1 MGQAVSR
8 TREAQVLLLL
18 PLLILLL
25 PLCTHFCDVP
35 EPCLHFTARTSLP
48 LSCVTFQWSHI
59 GDFSYGLHDT
69 LLYYV
74 LNMVHLPFSPA
85 EILPSGDAP

>member
-25 PLCTHFCDVP
+25 PSCTHSFDVL
-35 EPCLHFTARTSLP
+35 EPCLHFTAHTSLP
-48 LSCVTFQWSHI
+48 LSCVTFQWPCI
-59 GDFSYGLHDT
+59 GGISYRLHNT

-74 LNMVHLPFSPA
+74 QNIVHLPFSPA
-85 EILPSGDAP
+85 